1 VAVND
6 PTTNYSWDLPAE
18 GAATDTWGTTLNE
31 MVGDSVTS
39 VFESIDYTL
48 GRLQDE
54 LDAEEIRI
62 DDLVERT
69 EQLEAA
75 APRPAYAR
83 AYLATAES
91 IARNT
96 AEDLSWTE
104 DFDKNAMFDTSTPT
118 RMTIPSTFD
127 GLYKVRG
134 VVNVPFATGSD
145 NNSPSWYARIIKNGA
160 TTMAE
165 SRLEMLNDNADNTGS
180 GNETIIVEA
189 LVDAIGGDYFE
200 IEVWY
205 QDVDSTVAT
214 LNVAAG
220 STKTY
225 FEIYRLRSPV
235 VAVPATI
242 IFPPVYST
250 NGSSTD
256 SHQIVLPPG
265 NRQAGDMVVF
275 IFSPRANPT
284 LILEPSGW
292 TRVSSSGAESAVH
305 DHYVYYRR
313 YTGSSAGGG
322 TVGGW
327 ELSIARK
334 SVGVAFLVRNI
345 HASDAPEV
353 DHAMGTGSGNSDC
366 DLTPSW
372 GTDTTLWLHAIGC
385 DPAENP
391 TAIPAGYTA
400 TDVEVPDPDYKRTGT
415 TSADAEIAACYKTA
429 AGAQEVIAEGD
440 WTLTAGGPDLGTLI
454 ALHGKEVS

>member
-235 VAVPATI
+235 VA
-242 IFPPVYST
+242 
-250 NGSSTD
+250 
-256 SHQIVLPPG
+256 
-265 NRQAGDMVVF
+265 RQATARQG
-275 IFSPRANPT
+275 I
-284 LILEPSGW
+284 W
-292 TRVSSSGAESAVH
+292 WSSSSALGRT
-305 DHYVYYRR
+305 RR
-313 YTGSSAGGG
+313 
-322 TVGGW
+322 
-327 ELSIARK
+327 
-334 SVGVAFLVRNI
+334 
-345 HASDAPEV
+345 
-353 DHAMGTGSGNSDC
+353 
-366 DLTPSW
+366 
-372 GTDTTLWLHAIGC
+372 
-385 DPAENP
+385 
-391 TAIPAGYTA
+391 
-400 TDVEVPDPDYKRTGT
+400 
-415 TSADAEIAACYKTA
+415 
-429 AGAQEVIAEGD
+429 
-440 WTLTAGGPDLGTLI
+440 
-454 ALHGKEVS
+454 